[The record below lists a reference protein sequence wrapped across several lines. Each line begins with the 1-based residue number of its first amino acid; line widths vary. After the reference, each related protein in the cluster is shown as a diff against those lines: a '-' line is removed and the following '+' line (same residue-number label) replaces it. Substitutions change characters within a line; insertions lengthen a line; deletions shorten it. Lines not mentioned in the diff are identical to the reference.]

1 MQPELLHQIMLAVLA
16 GEATDSE
23 YEALNS
29 WLGESADNQKEY
41 EQIKRLYQT
50 TRLKH
55 KERVFDVNRGWQN
68 VFSQTIAKR
77 KKSQYFYVLR
87 YAAILLAFICTGT
100 YMYTDNKLKFKQA
113 DRRNFNQP
121 TLLLADGEQI
131 SLNNEAFSIN
141 KSNIII
147 KKDSEDKLTY
157 NYANKSNTATTET
170 NRLIIPRGASYQLV
184 LSDGTKIYLNSD
196 SELTYPSL
204 FNTDTREVTLRG
216 EAYFEVTK
224 DAKRPFIVKTEDV
237 DVKVLGT
244 CFNVMAYESEN
255 TVEATLVS
263 GSVCVTA
270 NKTERIITP
279 NEQFSFNKEKQT
291 IAVATVNTEEYTSW
305 MSGKYIFKNTTL
317 EEILTKLEHWH
328 HINVNF
334 ENESL
339 KEIRF
344 SLAIE
349 RETPL
354 QQIINI
360 INYTTEAELE
370 IDNNSINVKKYKG
383 GNNTKKKS

>member
-147 KKDSEDKLTY
+147 KKDSEDKLT
-157 NYANKSNTATTET
+157 TTMRIKAIQQ
-170 NRLIIPRGASYQLV
+170 RLRQ
-184 LSDGTKIYLNSD
+184 
-196 SELTYPSL
+196 
-204 FNTDTREVTLRG
+204 TD
-216 EAYFEVTK
+216 
-224 DAKRPFIVKTEDV
+224 
-237 DVKVLGT
+237 
-244 CFNVMAYESEN
+244 
-255 TVEATLVS
+255 
-263 GSVCVTA
+263 
-270 NKTERIITP
+270 
-279 NEQFSFNKEKQT
+279 
-291 IAVATVNTEEYTSW
+291 
-305 MSGKYIFKNTTL
+305 
-317 EEILTKLEHWH
+317 
-328 HINVNF
+328 
-334 ENESL
+334 
-339 KEIRF
+339 
-344 SLAIE
+344 
-349 RETPL
+349 
-354 QQIINI
+354 
-360 INYTTEAELE
+360 
-370 IDNNSINVKKYKG
+370 
-383 GNNTKKKS
+383 